1 LQKAGLGGINKM
13 NDRLKKAYFTFLLP
27 SILGFAAACLAK
39 TYDFFEI
46 GSVHFIQMAGPLI
59 FILCIALAIAF
70 PIFYRTLFAHKN
82 RDLISVSD
90 EKLLKF
96 ERTLIN
102 VVMMTPYLALVAYF
116 FELPRFYTTSAILIG
131 LYAVYY
137 FYPSKTRIAFEKRI
151 FRVK

>member
-1 LQKAGLGGINKM
+1 MTDK
-13 NDRLKKAYFTFLLP
+13 LKKTYFTFLVP
-27 SILGFAAACLAK
+27 AILGFTLAGGAK
-39 TYDFFEI
+39 IYGFNEI
-46 GSVHFIQMAGPLI
+46 GSANFSQIAGPLI
-59 FILCIALAIAF
+59 FILCIALTIAF

-90 EKLLKF
+90 KKLLKF

-116 FELPRFYTTSAILIG
+116 FEFPRFYTTSAILLG

-137 FYPSKTRIAFEKRI
+137 FYPSKVRIAFERRI

>member
-1 LQKAGLGGINKM
+1 M
-13 NDRLKKAYFTFLLP
+13 NEELKKSYLTLLLP
-27 SILGFAAACLAK
+27 CILGFTLAGGAK
-39 TYDFFEI
+39 ANDFIEI
-46 GSVHFIQMAGPLI
+46 DSVNFIQITGPFI

-70 PIFYRTLFAHKN
+70 PIFYRALFAHKN
-82 RDLISVSD
+82 RDVISVSD

-102 VVMMTPYLALVAYF
+102 VVMITPYLALVAYF

-137 FYPSKTRIAFEKRI
+137 FYPSKTRIAFERRI

>member
-1 LQKAGLGGINKM
+1 M
-13 NDRLKKAYFTFLLP
+13 NEELKKSYLTLLLP
-27 SILGFAAACLAK
+27 CILGFTLAGGAK
-39 TYDFFEI
+39 ANDFIEI
-46 GSVHFIQMAGPLI
+46 DSVNFIQITGPFI

-90 EKLLKF
+90 KKLLKF
-96 ERTLIN
+96 ERTSIN
-102 VVMMTPYLALVAYF
+102 VVMITPYLALLSYL
-116 FELPRFYTTSAILIG
+116 FELPRFYTGSAILIG

-137 FYPSKTRIAFEKRI
+137 FYPSKTRIAFERRI

>member
-1 LQKAGLGGINKM
+1 M
-13 NDRLKKAYFTFLLP
+13 TDELKKTYFTFLLP
-27 SILGFAAACLAK
+27 SILGFTMACWAK
-39 TYDFFEI
+39 AYHLIEI
-46 GSVHFIQMAGPLI
+46 GSVNFIQIAGPLI

-70 PIFYRTLFAHKN
+70 PIFYRTLFAHQN

-90 EKLLKF
+90 KKLLKF

-102 VVMMTPYLALVAYF
+102 VVMITPYLALLTYF
-116 FELPRFYTTSAILIG
+116 FELPRFYTASAMLIG

-137 FYPSKTRIAFEKRI
+137 FYPSKRRIAFERRI